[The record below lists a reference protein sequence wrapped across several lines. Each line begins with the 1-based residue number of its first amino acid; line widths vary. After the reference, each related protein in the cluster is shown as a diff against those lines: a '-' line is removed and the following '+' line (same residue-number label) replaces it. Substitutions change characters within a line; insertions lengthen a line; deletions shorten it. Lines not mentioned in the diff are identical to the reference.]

1 MAFPD
6 DNKSFELGTLQG
18 YEVEGRCLTTSS
30 FYSRTFSQ
38 NIQPRSGQFF
48 AVIDDPTLVDND
60 GNRIPGPDI
69 SIDTSGYQDKI
80 DSSGIYLMGVDGA
93 RLSARDVA
101 LPKNSLVR
109 FCWAF
114 EVGDRRPVLF
124 NDFAVFEVLEAGTDK
139 VIHQHFLAQQISGS
153 TRWHTYQFTSKVARS
168 VHLRWVSSNGRLT
181 ADPRSAPKPSH
192 RGFPSTL
199 LLDAIDIIIV

>member
-114 EVGDRRPVLF
+114 EVGTAGQCYSTILRYLRYLKPVPIRSFINIFLPNRFQDRPAGILISSPVRS
-124 NDFAVFEVLEAGTDK
+124 LEAYT
-139 VIHQHFLAQQISGS
+139 FA
-153 TRWHTYQFTSKVARS
+153 
-168 VHLRWVSSNGRLT
+168 
-181 ADPRSAPKPSH
+181 
-192 RGFPSTL
+192 GFPAM
-199 LLDAIDIIIV
+199 DV